1 MSLGDAVL
9 TFVSVFV
16 AALLAFYLEGL
27 RERRA
32 TEGWVRDYLA
42 FWRTT
47 LDASQGDRTG
57 NEEGL
62 QRIDDAL
69 SRWLELGSSGVEPV
83 WGDLDSISVNSA
95 ITFTPLLLSSGVSA
109 VPGDL
114 LSLMFVA
121 DATAPTLLRRAEA
134 VSRLFE
140 GHVLPLVLGRAAAR
154 RRALPRRVR
163 GSTQPDERLSR
174 PAGPDPRGAG
184 PRRLL
189 TPRVRHRPALTGFGV
204 AAG

>member
-134 VSRLFE
+134 VSRLFD
-140 GHVLPLVLGRAAAR
+140 GHVLPLVLGRVTWLNPEQRHAVER
-154 RRALPRRVR
+154 YRAEFAGLRSQMNGYLDQLDRIREELVR
-163 GSTQPDERLSR
+163 
-174 PAGPDPRGAG
+174 AG
-184 PRRLL
+184 
-189 TPRVRHRPALTGFGV
+189 F
-204 AAG
+204 

>member
-32 TEGWVRDYLA
+32 TADWVRDYLR

-47 LDASQGDRTG
+47 LESTAGEREANQ
-57 NEEGL
+57 EGL

-69 SRWLELGSSGVEPV
+69 GRWLDLGSSGVEPV
-83 WGDLDSISVNSA
+83 WADLDSVGVNAA

-109 VPGDL
+109 VPGEL
-114 LSLMFVA
+114 LRLMFVA
-121 DATAPTLLRRAEA
+121 DASAPALLRRAESVA
-134 VSRLFE
+134 RLFE
-140 GHVLPLVLGRAAAR
+140 AQVLPLVLSQVTWLQPEQRHAVERYRVEFAGLRAQMNDYLEQLDR
-154 RRALPRRVR
+154 IRHELV
-163 GSTQPDERLSR
+163 Q
-174 PAGPDPRGAG
+174 AG
-184 PRRLL
+184 
-189 TPRVRHRPALTGFGV
+189 F
-204 AAG
+204 

>member
-1 MSLGDAVL
+1 MSFGDAVL

-32 TEGWVRDYLA
+32 TESWVRDYLG
-42 FWRTT
+42 FWRST
-47 LDASQGDRTG
+47 LEASAGERAS

-69 SRWLELGSSGVEPV
+69 GRWLELGSSGVEPA
-83 WGDLDSISVNSA
+83 WSDLDSVSVNSA

-114 LSLMFVA
+114 LRLMFLA

-140 GHVLPLVLGRAAAR
+140 GHVLPLVLGQVTWLNPEQRHAVERYRAEFTGLR
-154 RRALPRRVR
+154 SQRNGYLDQLDRIREELVRA
-163 GSTQPDERLSR
+163 
-174 PAGPDPRGAG
+174 
-184 PRRLL
+184 
-189 TPRVRHRPALTGFGV
+189 GF
-204 AAG
+204 

>member
-32 TEGWVRDYLA
+32 TEGWVRDYLG

-47 LDASQGDRTG
+47 LDATTG
-57 NEEGL
+57 ERAANEEGL

-69 SRWLELGSSGVEPV
+69 GRWLELGSSGVEPV
-83 WGDLDSISVNSA
+83 WADLDAVGVHSA
-95 ITFTPLLLSSGVSA
+95 ISFTPLLLSGGVSA

-114 LSLMFVA
+114 LRLMFVA
-121 DATAPTLLRRAEA
+121 DATSPTLLRRAEA
-134 VSRLFE
+134 VSRLFDA
-140 GHVLPLVLGRAAAR
+140 HVLPLVLGRVTWLNPEQRHVVERYRSEFAGLR
-154 RRALPRRVR
+154 GQMNDYRDQLDRIRDELVRA
-163 GSTQPDERLSR
+163 
-174 PAGPDPRGAG
+174 
-184 PRRLL
+184 
-189 TPRVRHRPALTGFGV
+189 GF
-204 AAG
+204 